1 MPYGRKAKGAVRKMP
16 ENQALVVVGVD
27 DLVRSGEES
36 DRGVVAAIDE
46 ELLERGLELGEIDG
60 RGLVVLGV
68 VALDQNM
75 MRNSAA
81 GRR

>member
-1 MPYGRKAKGAVRKMP
+1 LLPQYT
-16 ENQALVVVGVD
+16 
-27 DLVRSGEES
+27 RS
-36 DRGVVAAIDE
+36 V
-46 ELLERGLELGEIDG
+46 ELGEIDG